1 MLKTTRSVAAMAR
14 SMPGRSLRHL
24 GGWWGNRGM
33 ERAGNLFKNS
43 RKCVFPF
50 QSFPIFLFFVAQN
63 QGHKSKENCIWKR
76 KHAGRCSGGIEAW
89 RGPFPNPKYSTN
101 KKTFSPQICVVV
113 MSIKCTE
120 QGIGTPYVARYMA
133 QNGKMCFLCFM
144 YFMCFLFINL
154 NFSYMCVLCVL
165 CVFFPSILTSF
176 Y

>member
-43 RKCVFPF
+43 RKCVFL
-50 QSFPIFLFFVAQN
+50 QSFPNVFCFSYHRIKDTKV
-63 QGHKSKENCIWKR
+63 KYNCIWKR
-76 KHAGRCSGGIEAW
+76 RHAGRCSGGIEAW

-120 QGIGTPYVARYMA
+120 QGIGTQLCEIQLYSIGYKQRYA
-133 QNGKMCFLCFM
+133 QLPTAVVLLVSSNGAKHCF
-144 YFMCFLFINL
+144 
-154 NFSYMCVLCVL
+154 
-165 CVFFPSILTSF
+165 T
-176 Y
+176 